1 MIRNKILYLLFLP
14 VFFIHIPP
22 QNNASSLLRPERSRT
37 GREGE
42 HQPRSERMPLDPSPL
57 TLYNALMDTFDA
69 IALRSSVRAYST
81 KKVGREALEKL
92 VDAGRRAPTARAVEP
107 WEFVVVTD
115 KKILEELGRTAD
127 HGPFI
132 KDAAA
137 CIAVFCADTKYY
149 LEDGCAATENIL
161 IAASDMGI
169 GACWVAGD
177 KKPYAGAVAAILGAP
192 AGQKLISLISIGFAK
207 TSPKQAKHRELS
219 DVLHWEKFQRKA

>member
-1 MIRNKILYLLFLP
+1 
-14 VFFIHIPP
+14 
-22 QNNASSLLRPERSRT
+22 
-37 GREGE
+37 
-42 HQPRSERMPLDPSPL
+42 
-57 TLYNALMDTFDA
+57 MDIFDT
-69 IALRSSVRAYST
+69 IALRSSVRAYSP
-81 KKVGREALEKL
+81 KKIDRVDLEKL

-115 KKILEELGRTAD
+115 KKNLEELGRIAD

-161 IAASDMGI
+161 IAAAGMGI

-177 KKPYAGAVAAILGAP
+177 KKPYATSVAAILATSP
-192 AGQKLISLISIGFAK
+192 DMKLVSLIPLGWPK
-207 TSPKQAKHRELS
+207 TTPKQAKRRELS
-219 DVLHWEKFQRKA
+219 DVLHWETFQRKA